1 MGDRMIRKKIEIG
14 IDWRKLY
21 MAIGLIMIGVLG
33 RIMLLSYANI
43 ETVMVVALLSGC
55 LLGGIYC
62 VFVPVTVMILTD
74 WYIYTYH
81 YNSAF
86 TLNIILGITLFTWSG
101 FVIAGFFG
109 SSLKRKVVCSP
120 TYVGII
126 TGMGVIATLI
136 YDTWTAFGWW
146 YIVYPHTMN
155 NLRLVYTLQI
165 PFTLYHLMSTII
177 FVPIISIPII
187 YLWKHAHLISMND
200 AEPVESA
207 A

>member
-1 MGDRMIRKKIEIG
+1 MRNKITIPCIDGRKIC
-14 IDWRKLY
+14 L
-21 MAIGLIMIGVLG
+21 AVGLIMIGVLG
-33 RIMLLSYANI
+33 RILLLSYANI

-62 VFVPVTVMILTD
+62 IFVPVTVMILTD

-101 FVIAGFFG
+101 FVIAGFLG

-126 TGMGVIATLI
+126 TGMGIAATLI
-136 YDTWTAFGWW
+136 YDAWTAFGWW
-146 YIVYPHTMN
+146 YIVYPHTMD
-155 NLRLVYTLQI
+155 NLVLVYTLQL

-187 YLWKHAHLISMND
+187 YLWKHAHLSIIGD

-207 A
+207 T